1 MTEQVEIKLTS
12 DFSLVQGGPLFQ
24 LFIRGHFATD
34 ALGWLKRRILCFILI
49 TRLPLLLLSL
59 LSGQAIGGT
68 VRIFFLYDLEMH
80 TAGRKHKG
88 LGFGLH
94 YLNRSA

>member
-1 MTEQVEIKLTS
+1 MAENAEINWAR

-24 LFIRGHFATD
+24 LFVRCRLATD
-34 ALGWLKRRILCFILI
+34 GLGWLKRRILCFILI